1 MPEIARERERE
12 REREKKNQVPPFPRQ
27 GDWSFGEGYAH
38 DIMGD
43 LNAGGGRHRISSY
56 FVARSAYMVNHISLV
71 QGAGWI
77 DWNLLL
83 NEDGGPNHVGNVC
96 GQLFVRISVWKSFSL
111 LAFCRIN
118 AGSRLQFN
126 RLTGMRNVQLTKLR
140 KVRKFLW

>member
-1 MPEIARERERE
+1 MEVRDQPTALCQEKSIGDVHSLNLYYARDSKRERERE

-96 GQLFVRISVWKSFSL
+96 DAPVIASLRLGAKGMILCISLCIV
-111 LAFCRIN
+111 
-118 AGSRLQFN
+118 
-126 RLTGMRNVQLTKLR
+126 
-140 KVRKFLW
+140 